1 MKLGYLV
8 HYGTPRHS
16 GRYPWGSGKRP
27 KQRLE
32 CSKNEETIVKASEL
46 VSKKLKS
53 FTYGTV
59 VDGKIYTNLDAIPWD
74 RYKTLT
80 ISQMNKYKVGTCW
93 DFVNYQHNY
102 FKKMGIK
109 NDSFLFVKPMSENP
123 NDIATHTF
131 SILEGDKWFESRWAK
146 HQGIN
151 KVQSYKDVADIL
163 NKDFNSKYDFELYK
177 YNPDGMIGLSSS
189 QFFKKATSNGPILAS
204 KTQLNKS

>member
-32 CSKNEETIVKASEL
+32 QPKNEETIIKASKL
-46 VSKKLKS
+46 NKKLNS
-53 FTYGTV
+53 FDYGTI
-59 VDGKIYTNLDAIPWD
+59 VDGKIYTNLDKVPWN

-80 ISQMNKYKVGTCW
+80 ISQMDKYKVGICW

-102 FKKMGIK
+102 FSKTGIK
-109 NDSFLFVKPMSENP
+109 NDSFLFVKQMSEDP
-123 NDIATHTF
+123 NDIVTHTF
-131 SILEGDKWFESRWAK
+131 SILEGNKWFESSWAK
-146 HQGIN
+146 HQGIH
-151 KVQSYKDVADIL
+151 KVRSYKDVIDVL
-163 NKDFNSKYDFELYK
+163 KEEYKSKYDFEVYK
-177 YNPDGMIGLSSS
+177 YNPDGMTGISNS

-204 KTQLNKS
+204 KM

>member
-32 CSKNEETIVKASEL
+32 QSKNEETIIKASKL
-46 VSKKLKS
+46 NKKLNS
-53 FTYGTV
+53 FGYGTI
-59 VDGKIYTNLDAIPWD
+59 VDGKLYTNLDAVPWN

-80 ISQMNKYKVGTCW
+80 IGQMDKYKVGICW

-102 FKKMGIK
+102 FSKIGIK
-109 NDSFLFVKPMSENP
+109 NDSFLFVKQMSEDP
-123 NDIATHTF
+123 NDIVTHTF
-131 SILEGDKWFESRWAK
+131 SILEGNKWFESSWAK
-146 HQGIN
+146 HQGIH
-151 KVQSYKDVADIL
+151 KVQSYKDVTDIL
-163 NKDFNSKYDFELYK
+163 NEEYNSKYDFEVYK
-177 YNPDGMIGLSSS
+177 YNPDGMTGISNS

-204 KTQLNKS
+204 S